1 METKQIGTQHGE
13 RARAKIEKAKNV
25 VRSKSAQCVEHG
37 KQVAGY
43 LAGFAQGLLRSPGN
57 V

>member
-1 METKQIGTQHGE
+1 MKTKQIGTQHGE

-25 VRSKSAQCVEHG
+25 VRNKSAQCVEHG

-43 LAGFAQGLLRSPGN
+43 LAGFAQGLLRSPN